1 MIMMMMNLYNPA
13 TKYLEGDVDNNNSLN
28 VEEYDHEDDNINCK
42 NDLIISRI
50 KNESIKKHARK
61 SLSDKEFNFDNISVA
76 KPNAVLANFLS
87 NCDSDKF
94 CLNYFKNFQ
103 NKELFKRIKSFVKI
117 MITLIEFNE
126 KSLKLK

>member
-13 TKYLEGDVDNNNSLN
+13 TKYLEGDVDNNNPLN

-61 SLSDKEFNFDNISVA
+61 SLSDKEFNFDNI
-76 KPNAVLANFLS
+76 
-87 NCDSDKF
+87 
-94 CLNYFKNFQ
+94 
-103 NKELFKRIKSFVKI
+103 
-117 MITLIEFNE
+117 
-126 KSLKLK
+126 